1 MRIFGIP
8 QGTKNREDLL
18 CCQKDILHINER
30 AELVQT
36 TKKFLEQGECYLY
49 NQTLYQ
55 EEIKIAQKRIG
66 IKKRERKSN
75 KCIYDTL
82 EQGHISV

>member
-1 MRIFGIP
+1 MKIFGIP

-36 TKKFLEQGECYLY
+36 TKKIL
-49 NQTLYQ
+49 
-55 EEIKIAQKRIG
+55 K
-66 IKKRERKSN
+66 
-75 KCIYDTL
+75 
-82 EQGHISV
+82 